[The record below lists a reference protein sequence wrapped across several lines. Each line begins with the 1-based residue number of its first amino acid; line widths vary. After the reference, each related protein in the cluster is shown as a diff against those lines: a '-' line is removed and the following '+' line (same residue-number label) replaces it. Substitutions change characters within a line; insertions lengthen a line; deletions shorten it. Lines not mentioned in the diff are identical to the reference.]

1 MLRKLAALN
10 PDAHWWIKGDGTDV
24 VKGLWESVS
33 GQWAGDV
40 DLNDGKVKQ
49 LYKEF
54 QDRITWVKR
63 MGLDRATIEQ
73 IQEDLEKALELTSAD
88 IAFVTT
94 GALTQN

>member
-1 MLRKLAALN
+1 VN
-10 PDAHWWIKGDGTDV
+10 PGAHWWIKGDGTDI

-54 QDRITWVKR
+54 QDRISRAKNL
-63 MGLDRATIEQ
+63 GLDCATNKQ
-73 IQEDLEKALELTSAD
+73 VQEHLNKALELNSAD
-88 IAFVTT
+88 IAFVTAGT
-94 GALTQN
+94 LTQPVLYV